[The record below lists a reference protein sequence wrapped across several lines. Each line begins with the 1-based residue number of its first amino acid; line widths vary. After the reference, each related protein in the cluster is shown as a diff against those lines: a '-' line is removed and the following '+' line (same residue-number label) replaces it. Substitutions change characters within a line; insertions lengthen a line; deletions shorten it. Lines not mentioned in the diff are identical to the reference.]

1 MGEGGFYGESGY
13 ANKLIRS
20 MFLNIDHM
28 APLAVF
34 RGYKAKFENGGN
46 KGTQKI

>member
-20 MFLNIDHM
+20 TFLNVDHM
-28 APLAVF
+28 APLAAMRYF
-34 RGYKAKFENGGN
+34 QGL
-46 KGTQKI
+46 